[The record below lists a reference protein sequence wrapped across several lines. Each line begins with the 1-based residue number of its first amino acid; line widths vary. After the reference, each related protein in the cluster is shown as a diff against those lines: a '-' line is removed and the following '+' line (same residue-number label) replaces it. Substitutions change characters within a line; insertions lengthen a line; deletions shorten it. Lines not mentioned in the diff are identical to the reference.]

1 MASSLLLLVSVSWF
15 SSFLALLVSPAQ
27 AATCTS
33 QAFNNNKLYSSCT
46 DLPVLSSYLHWT
58 YDTSN
63 SSMSIAFVC
72 TPSQSDGWVAWG
84 INPTS
89 TKMAGAQ
96 ILLAYNTD
104 SGIPTVKTF
113 NISSYT
119 SLVPGK
125 LSFDIWDIS
134 SEFSNGTFKIFA
146 AVKVPKNEKSV
157 NQVWQVGPR
166 VNQTSGFPDK
176 HDIVGPNLE
185 SFQTLSLA
193 ANPTTLSLAANP
205 TTGTT
210 INPNKPGTSINKP
223 YDRDCSKHPINKP
236 YDHGNKAT
244 PPISKTS
251 TNMVLCASASGGGG
265 FHGGG
270 SGGSGGGGGSGGSG
284 GGGSGGGGGGG
295 SGGGSAGGALRIG
308 SGGNVV
314 LFSVLLLVLAALI
327 AF

>member
-15 SSFLALLVSPAQ
+15 SSFLALLVSPVQ

-33 QAFNNNKLYSSCT
+33 QAFNNKKLYSSCT

-63 SSMSIAFVC
+63 SSLSIAFVS
-72 TPSQSDGWVAWG
+72 TPPQSDGWVAWG

-104 SGIPTVKTF
+104 SGIPTVKTL

-119 SLVPGK
+119 SLVLGK

-146 AVKVPKNEKSV
+146 AVKVPKNEESV
-157 NQVWQVGPR
+157 NQVWQVGPA
-166 VNQTSGFPDK
+166 VNQNSGFPDK

-193 ANPTTLSLAANP
+193 AKT
-205 TTGTT
+205 TTGTS
-210 INPNKPGTSINKP
+210 IDRPRPVHCIAAPAPNMGTRTPPGT
-223 YDRDCSKHPINKP
+223 
-236 YDHGNKAT
+236 
-244 PPISKTS
+244 
-251 TNMVLCASASGGGG
+251 TNMILCSPASGL
-265 FHGGG
+265 
-270 SGGSGGGGGSGGSG
+270 
-284 GGGSGGGGGGG
+284 GGGGGGLDR
-295 SGGGSAGGALRIG
+295 GGGIAGGALRIG

-314 LFSVLLLVLAALI
+314 LFSVLLSVLAALI

>member
-15 SSFLALLVSPAQ
+15 SSFLALLVSPTQ

-33 QAFNNNKLYSSCT
+33 QAFNNNKLYHRCT
-46 DLPVLSSYLHWT
+46 DLPVLSSCLYWT

-63 SSMSIAFVC
+63 SSLSIAFFS

-146 AVKVPKNEKSV
+146 SVKVPKNEKSV

-193 ANPTTLSLAANP
+193 VNPTTLSLAANP
-205 TTGTT
+205 TTGTS
-210 INPNKPGTSINKP
+210 INASKPGNCSRRPNP
-223 YDRDCSKHPINKP
+223 Y
-236 YDHGNKAT
+236 GN
-244 PPISKTS
+244 
-251 TNMVLCASASGGGG
+251 NMPCVPASSMGGGG

-270 SGGSGGGGGSGGSG
+270 WWWW
-284 GGGSGGGGGGG
+284 
-295 SGGGSAGGALRIG
+295 
-308 SGGNVV
+308 
-314 LFSVLLLVLAALI
+314 
-327 AF
+327 

>member
-33 QAFNNNKLYSSCT
+33 QAFNNNKLYSNCT

-63 SSMSIAFVC
+63 SSLSIAFISI
-72 TPSQSDGWVAWG
+72 PPQSDGWVAWG

-113 NISSYT
+113 NISSDT
-119 SLVPGK
+119 SFVPGK

-134 SEFSNGTFKIFA
+134 SEFSNGSFKIFA
-146 AVKVPKNEKSV
+146 AVKVPKNVESV
-157 NQVWQVGPR
+157 NQVWQVGPA
-166 VNQTSGFPDK
+166 VNQNSGFPDK

-193 ANPTTLSLAANP
+193 ANPTTVTSINNP
-205 TTGTT
+205 Y
-210 INPNKPGTSINKP
+210 NPGTSINNSNNSSN
-223 YDRDCSKHPINKP
+223 C
-236 YDHGNKAT
+236 G
-244 PPISKTS
+244 PPNS
-251 TNMVLCASASGGGG
+251 NWVCVPASGKGGGG
-265 FHGGG
+265 FRRGGGG
-270 SGGSGGGGGSGGSG
+270 SGGGNGSGGGGGGSG
-284 GGGSGGGGGGG
+284 GGGSGGGG
-295 SGGGSAGGALRIG
+295 SAGGALKIG

>member
-27 AATCTS
+27 AATCTA

-125 LSFDIWDIS
+125 LSFDIGNIS

-193 ANPTTLSLAANP
+193 ANPTT
-205 TTGTT
+205 GTT
-210 INPNKPGTSINKP
+210 INPNKPGSAGTSINNP
-223 YDRDCSKHPINKP
+223 YDRNCSKHPINKP

-244 PPISKTS
+244 PPIRK

-265 FHGGG
+265 FD
-270 SGGSGGGGGSGGSG
+270 GGGGSG
-284 GGGSGGGGGGG
+284 
-295 SGGGSAGGALRIG
+295 GGGSAGGALRIG

>member
-33 QAFNNNKLYSSCT
+33 QTFNNNKLYSNCT
-46 DLPVLSSYLHWT
+46 DLPVLNSYLHWT
-58 YDTSN
+58 YDTSD
-63 SSMSIAFVC
+63 SSLSIAFIS

-104 SGIPTVKTF
+104 GGIPTVKTF

-119 SLVPGK
+119 SVVPGK

-146 AVKVPKNEKSV
+146 AVKVPKNKKSV

-185 SFQTLSLA
+185 SFQTLYLA
-193 ANPTTLSLAANP
+193 ARPITGNSFNPY
-205 TTGTT
+205 
-210 INPNKPGTSINKP
+210 KPGTSINP
-223 YDRDCSKHPINKP
+223 YNPGNCSSPNT
-236 YDHGNKAT
+236 GT
-244 PPISKTS
+244 PSIRQ
-251 TNMVLCASASGGGG
+251 LCTPASGR
-265 FHGGG
+265 
-270 SGGSGGGGGSGGSG
+270 
-284 GGGSGGGGGGG
+284 
-295 SGGGSAGGALRIG
+295 GGGSAGGALRIG

-314 LFSVLLLVLAALI
+314 LFSVLLSVLAAFI

>member
-15 SSFLALLVSPAQ
+15 SSFLTLLVSPAQ
-27 AATCTS
+27 AVTCTS

-46 DLPVLSSYLHWT
+46 DLPFLSSYLHWT
-58 YDTSN
+58 YNTSN
-63 SSMSIAFVC
+63 SSLSIAFVSM
-72 TPSQSDGWVAWG
+72 PSQSDGWVAWG

-119 SLVPGK
+119 SVVPGK

-157 NQVWQVGPR
+157 NQVWQVGPG

-176 HDIVGPNLE
+176 HDIVGPNLK
-185 SFQTLSLA
+185 SFQTLYLA
-193 ANPTTLSLAANP
+193 ARPI
-205 TTGTT
+205 TGTR
-210 INPNKPGTSINKP
+210 INPNNPGTRINNPKNSRNCHYP
-223 YDRDCSKHPINKP
+223 
-236 YDHGNKAT
+236 GTGT
-244 PPISKTS
+244 PPIRK
-251 TNMVLCASASGGGG
+251 TNMFECFPASGLGGGG
-265 FHGGG
+265 
-270 SGGSGGGGGSGGSG
+270 
-284 GGGSGGGGGGG
+284 GGGGGGG
-295 SGGGSAGGALRIG
+295 SGGGGSAGGALRIG

-314 LFSVLLLVLAALI
+314 LFSVLFLVLAALI

>member
-15 SSFLALLVSPAQ
+15 SSFLTLLVSPAQ
-27 AATCTS
+27 AVTCTS
-33 QAFNNNKLYSSCT
+33 QAFNNNKLYSNCT
-46 DLPVLSSYLHWT
+46 DLPFLSSYLHWT
-58 YDTSN
+58 YNTSN
-63 SSMSIAFVC
+63 SSLSIAFVSM
-72 TPSQSDGWVAWG
+72 PSQSDGWVAWG

-119 SLVPGK
+119 SVVPGK

-157 NQVWQVGPR
+157 NQVWQVGPG

-176 HDIVGPNLE
+176 HDIVGPNLK
-185 SFQTLSLA
+185 SFQTLYLA
-193 ANPTTLSLAANP
+193 AMPI
-205 TTGTT
+205 TGTR
-210 INPNKPGTSINKP
+210 ISPNNPATSAKD
-223 YDRDCSKHPINKP
+223 YDRGCSRHL

-244 PPISKTS
+244 PPIPKTS
-251 TNMVLCASASGGGG
+251 TNKVLCASASG
-265 FHGGG
+265 GGG

-284 GGGSGGGGGGG
+284 GGGSG
-295 SGGGSAGGALRIG
+295 GGGSAGGALRIG

>member
-27 AATCTS
+27 ADTCTS
-33 QAFNNNKLYSSCT
+33 QVFNNSNLYSSCI

-63 SSMSIAFVC
+63 SSLSIAFVS
-72 TPSQSDGWVAWG
+72 TPPQSDGWVAWG

-134 SEFSNGTFKIFA
+134 SEFSDGTFKIFA
-146 AVKVPKNEKSV
+146 AVKVPKDEKSV
-157 NQVWQVGPR
+157 NQVWQVGPA
-166 VNQTSGFPDK
+166 VNQNSGFPDK

-185 SFQTLSLA
+185 SFQTLSLVA
-193 ANPTTLSLAANP
+193 RST
-205 TTGTT
+205 TTGTS
-210 INPNKPGTSINKP
+210 INPNKPSISSNNPVNRQCSNKGAP
-223 YDRDCSKHPINKP
+223 NKGAP
-236 YDHGNKAT
+236 PFKTTNKF
-244 PPISKTS
+244 P
-251 TNMVLCASASGGGG
+251 CASGMGGGG
-265 FHGGG
+265 FGGG
-270 SGGSGGGGGSGGSG
+270 SGG
-284 GGGSGGGGGGG
+284 
-295 SGGGSAGGALRIG
+295 A
-308 SGGNVV
+308 
-314 LFSVLLLVLAALI
+314 FI

>member
-27 AATCTS
+27 ADTCTS
-33 QAFNNNKLYSSCT
+33 QVFNNSNLYSSCT

-63 SSMSIAFVC
+63 SSLSIAFIS
-72 TPSQSDGWVAWG
+72 TPPQSDGWVAWG

-113 NISSYT
+113 NISAYT

-134 SEFSNGTFKIFA
+134 SEFSDGTFKIFA
-146 AVKVPKNEKSV
+146 SVKVPKNKKSV
-157 NQVWQVGPR
+157 NQVWQVGPA

-193 ANPTTLSLAANP
+193 ARPI
-205 TTGTT
+205 TGTT
-210 INPNKPGTSINKP
+210 INPTTPSTS
-223 YDRDCSKHPINKP
+223 S
-236 YDHGNKAT
+236 
-244 PPISKTS
+244 
-251 TNMVLCASASGGGG
+251 SG
-265 FHGGG
+265 
-270 SGGSGGGGGSGGSG
+270 
-284 GGGSGGGGGGG
+284 GGGGGGG
-295 SGGGSAGGALRIG
+295 SGGGRGIAGGALRIG

-314 LFSVLLLVLAALI
+314 LFSVLAALI